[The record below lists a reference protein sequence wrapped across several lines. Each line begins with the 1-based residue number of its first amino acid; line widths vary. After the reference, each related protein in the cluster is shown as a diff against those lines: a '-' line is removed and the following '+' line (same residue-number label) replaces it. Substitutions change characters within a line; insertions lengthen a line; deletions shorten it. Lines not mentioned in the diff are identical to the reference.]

1 MFVNRE
7 KRTERSIDME
17 FLDITKVSEGRFITR
32 YDVRYKTASGSI
44 KNYEMIS
51 RDKDITSFEK
61 LREHKAQAVVL
72 IMHSRDGEKILIN
85 KEFRMAVGD
94 YAYNFPA
101 GLIDEGE
108 TSEQA
113 AKRELWEETGLEL
126 VEVKDVMPISYS
138 GVGLTNEQS
147 KVIVGVAEGE
157 FSPST
162 SDEEEIEASW
172 YSKEEMR
179 ELLKSEQ
186 FAARTQAYCW
196 LWANS

>member
-1 MFVNRE
+1 
-7 KRTERSIDME
+7 ME
-17 FLDITKVSEGRFITR
+17 FVSLKKINEGKFISR
-32 YDVRYKTASGSI
+32 YDVCYKTMSGSI

-51 RDKDITSFEK
+51 RDKDLKTYEQ

-72 IMHSRDGEKILIN
+72 IMHSEDNEKILIN

-108 TSEQA
+108 SCEQA
-113 AKRELWEETGLEL
+113 AARELWEETGLSLKEIKAIL
-126 VEVKDVMPISYS
+126 PLSYS

-147 KVIVGVAEGE
+147 RVLIGVADGE
-157 FSPST
+157 FAPST
-162 SDEEEIEASW
+162 SDEEEIEARW

-179 ELLKSEQ
+179 ELLKSDR
-186 FAARTQAYCW
+186 FASRTQAYCW
-196 LWANS
+196 LWASS